1 MSNLCMT
8 SYVIEGSKSSIEA
21 LHNQFRKVLATDRS
35 EFADRRG
42 TYLPQSSWLG
52 YVVKDILLL
61 EPDKDNVCCRGSI
74 CYLDDKITIDGDNSA
89 YFRLETETAWCDQRK
104 MFYLLSEKFDV
115 EVHFITEEFGCGIW
129 QKTDVSDRWF
139 PECYLLD
146 DTEVDMNYYETFE
159 QMAEAIEELCGE
171 KPEKFEDAEGILSKY
186 DLDEHIFAHEVE
198 YTSLSDF

>member
-1 MSNLCMT
+1 MGIIQHIFVWRLRLL
-8 SYVIEGSKSSIEA
+8 G
-21 LHNQFRKVLATDRS
+21 ATNARC
-35 EFADRRG
+35 F
-42 TYLPQSSWLG
+42 
-52 YVVKDILLL
+52 
-61 EPDKDNVCCRGSI
+61 I
-74 CYLDDKITIDGDNSA
+74 CFLK
-89 YFRLETETAWCDQRK
+89 
-104 MFYLLSEKFDV
+104 KFDV

-186 DLDEHIFAHEVE
+186 DLDEQIFAHEVE